1 MLFKDR
7 WLRAQLTESFINR
20 LGVKGSHIRGGIV
33 DPTSRSPMNRVSDSL
48 ASLLESYGVRSIM
61 GVIGGSIMPLYDALY
76 YRESIEVLMFRHEQ
90 GAAHAADAYGRVTG
104 RPGIVLTTSGPG
116 ATNIVTGLANAYM
129 DSSPVLAI
137 TGQVPT
143 EVFGRDAFQEAD
155 ILSMVA
161 SVTKFVYQVR
171 DPGEAVTAVD
181 LAYRISAA
189 GRPGPTLVDL
199 PRDVQVAEAREPKR
213 IPISL
218 PKSPSP
224 DLERVRE
231 ACRLLLR
238 AERPV
243 ILVGGGVRTSGA
255 HDEVLALAEL
265 LKIPVVTTLM
275 GKSSVPSEHPLVMGV
290 AGMHGRPEANA
301 ALANADLVI
310 AVGTRFSD
318 RTVGRFEGISRKV
331 VVHIDLDPSELGK
344 NVKASI
350 QILGDAKESLRMMIS
365 LLSRIEVI
373 RDERYLSWLKGIR
386 REFERS
392 LEEWAKSF
400 KGVVPWLALKTL
412 RKVMPADSITVTGV
426 GSHQMWTE
434 LHWDVLVP
442 GTFITSAGLGTM
454 GFGIPAS
461 LGAKVASRDRRVL
474 CIDGDGSF
482 QMTFNNLA
490 LVREYDLPFVEVV
503 FDNRAL
509 MLVKHWQRFLYGG
522 RVIAT
527 EFKRPPNLEMIAQ
540 AYDIEYSRPE
550 SYEELASRV
559 EWAVRNDE
567 PLIVDLL
574 IDSESDIVLPWVQP
588 GKWLTEA
595 VLPPRMEVSLEW
607 RG

>member
-1 MLFKDR
+1 M
-7 WLRAQLTESFINR
+7 S
-20 LGVKGSHIRGGIV
+20 
-33 DPTSRSPMNRVSDSL
+33 RVSDSL
-48 ASLLESYGVRSIM
+48 VSLLESHGVSSIM

-76 YRESIEVLMFRHEQ
+76 RNGGIEVLMFRHEQ
-90 GAAHAADAYGRVTG
+90 GAVHAADAYGRLTG
-104 RPGIVLTTSGPG
+104 KPGVVLTTSGPG

-155 ILSMVA
+155 ILSMA
-161 SVTKFVYQVR
+161 APVTKFVYQVR
-171 DPGEAVTAVD
+171 DPGEAVPAVD
-181 LAYRISAA
+181 LAYRISIA

-199 PRDVQVAEAREPKR
+199 PRDVQVAEVSEFKA
-213 IPISL
+213 IPMDPSKYL
-218 PKSPSP
+218 PPPP
-224 DLERVRE
+224 DPERVRE
-231 ACRLLLR
+231 ACRLILR

-243 ILVGGGVRTSGA
+243 ILVGGGVRISGA
-255 HDEVLALAEL
+255 QEEVLALAEL
-265 LKIPVVTTLM
+265 LKVPIVTTLM
-275 GKSSVPSEHPLVMGV
+275 GKSSVPSDHPLVMGV

-301 ALANADLVI
+301 ALANADLLL
-310 AVGTRFSD
+310 ALGTRFSD
-318 RTVGRFEGISRKV
+318 RTVGRFGEVSRKV
-331 VVHIDLDPSELGK
+331 VVHVDLDPSELGK
-344 NVKASI
+344 NVRASVP
-350 QILGDAKESLRMMIS
+350 ILGDVKEVLRAMIG
-365 LLSRIEVI
+365 LLGRVEIF
-373 RDERYLSWLKGIR
+373 RDEKYLSWLKEIR
-386 REFERS
+386 RKFERS
-392 LEEWAKSF
+392 LEDWAKSF
-400 KGVVPWLALKTL
+400 KGIVPWLALRTL
-412 RKVMPADSITVTGV
+412 RKVMPANSITVTGV

-461 LGAKVASRDRRVL
+461 LGAKTAARDRRVL
-474 CIDGDGSF
+474 CVDGDGSF
-482 QMTFNNLA
+482 QMTFSNLA
-490 LVREYDLPFVEVV
+490 LVREYSLPFIEVI

-527 EFKRPPNLEMIAQ
+527 EFRRPPNLERIAQ

-550 SYEELASRV
+550 SYEELASKV

-595 VLPPRMEVSLEW
+595 MLPPRMEVSLEW

>member
-1 MLFKDR
+1 M
-7 WLRAQLTESFINR
+7 S
-20 LGVKGSHIRGGIV
+20 
-33 DPTSRSPMNRVSDSL
+33 RVSDSL
-48 ASLLESYGVRSIM
+48 VSLLESHGVSSIM

-76 YRESIEVLMFRHEQ
+76 RNGGIEVLMFRHEQ
-90 GAAHAADAYGRVTG
+90 GAVHAADAYGRLTG
-104 RPGIVLTTSGPG
+104 KPGVVLTTSGPG

-155 ILSMVA
+155 ILSMA
-161 SVTKFVYQVR
+161 APVTKFVYQVR
-171 DPGEAVTAVD
+171 DPGEAVPAVD
-181 LAYRISAA
+181 LAYRISIA

-199 PRDVQVAEAREPKR
+199 PRDVQVAEVSEFKA
-213 IPISL
+213 IPMDPSKYL
-218 PKSPSP
+218 PPPP
-224 DLERVRE
+224 DPERVRE
-231 ACRLLLR
+231 ACRLILR

-243 ILVGGGVRTSGA
+243 ILVGGGVRISGA
-255 HDEVLALAEL
+255 QEEVLALAEL
-265 LKIPVVTTLM
+265 LKVPIVTTLM
-275 GKSSVPSEHPLVMGV
+275 GKSSVPSDHPLVMGV

-301 ALANADLVI
+301 ALANADLLL
-310 AVGTRFSD
+310 ALGTRFSD
-318 RTVGRFEGISRKV
+318 RTVGRFGEVSRKV
-331 VVHIDLDPSELGK
+331 VVHVDLDPSELGK
-344 NVKASI
+344 NVRASVP
-350 QILGDAKESLRMMIS
+350 ILGDVKEVLRAMIG
-365 LLSRIEVI
+365 LLGRVEIF
-373 RDERYLSWLKGIR
+373 RDEKYLSWLKEIR

-392 LEEWAKSF
+392 LEDWAKSF
-400 KGVVPWLALKTL
+400 KGIVPWLALRTL
-412 RKVMPADSITVTGV
+412 RKVMPANSITVTGV

-461 LGAKVASRDRRVL
+461 LGAKTAARDRRVL
-474 CIDGDGSF
+474 CVDGDGSF
-482 QMTFNNLA
+482 QMTFSNLA
-490 LVREYDLPFVEVV
+490 LVREYSLPFIEVI

-527 EFKRPPNLEMIAQ
+527 EFRRPPNLERIAQ

-550 SYEELASRV
+550 SYEELASKV

-595 VLPPRMEVSLEW
+595 MLPPRMEVSLEW

>member
-1 MLFKDR
+1 M
-7 WLRAQLTESFINR
+7 S
-20 LGVKGSHIRGGIV
+20 
-33 DPTSRSPMNRVSDSL
+33 RVSDSL
-48 ASLLESYGVRSIM
+48 VSLLESHGVSSIM

-76 YRESIEVLMFRHEQ
+76 RNGGIEVLMFRHEQ
-90 GAAHAADAYGRVTG
+90 GAVHAADAYGRLTG
-104 RPGIVLTTSGPG
+104 KPGVVLTTSGPG

-155 ILSMVA
+155 ILSMA
-161 SVTKFVYQVR
+161 APVTKFVYQVR
-171 DPGEAVTAVD
+171 DPGEAVPAVD
-181 LAYRISAA
+181 LAYRISIA

-199 PRDVQVAEAREPKR
+199 PRDVQVAEVSEFKA
-213 IPISL
+213 IPMDPSKYL
-218 PKSPSP
+218 PPPP
-224 DLERVRE
+224 DPERVRE
-231 ACRLLLR
+231 ACRLILR

-243 ILVGGGVRTSGA
+243 MLVGGGVRISGA
-255 HDEVLALAEL
+255 QEEVLALAEL
-265 LKIPVVTTLM
+265 LKVPIVTTLM
-275 GKSSVPSEHPLVMGV
+275 GKSSVPSDHPLVMGV

-301 ALANADLVI
+301 ALANADLLL
-310 AVGTRFSD
+310 ALGTRFSD
-318 RTVGRFEGISRKV
+318 RTVGRFGEVSRKV
-331 VVHIDLDPSELGK
+331 VVHVDLDPSELGK
-344 NVKASI
+344 NVRASVP
-350 QILGDAKESLRMMIS
+350 ILGDVKEVLRAMIG
-365 LLSRIEVI
+365 LLSRVEIF
-373 RDERYLSWLKGIR
+373 RDEKYLSWLKEIR

-392 LEEWAKSF
+392 LEDWAKSF
-400 KGVVPWLALKTL
+400 KGIVPWLALRTL
-412 RKVMPADSITVTGV
+412 RKVMPANSITVTGV

-461 LGAKVASRDRRVL
+461 LGAKTAARDRRVL
-474 CIDGDGSF
+474 CVDGDGSF
-482 QMTFNNLA
+482 QMTFSNLA
-490 LVREYDLPFVEVV
+490 LVREYSLPFIEVI

-522 RVIAT
+522 RIIAT
-527 EFKRPPNLEMIAQ
+527 EFRRPPNLERIAQ

-550 SYEELASRV
+550 SYEELASKV

-595 VLPPRMEVSLEW
+595 MLPPRMEVSLEW

>member
-1 MLFKDR
+1 M
-7 WLRAQLTESFINR
+7 S
-20 LGVKGSHIRGGIV
+20 
-33 DPTSRSPMNRVSDSL
+33 RVSDSL
-48 ASLLESYGVRSIM
+48 VSLLESHGVRSIM
-61 GVIGGSIMPLYDALY
+61 GVIGGSIMPLYDAI
-76 YRESIEVLMFRHEQ
+76 YRSRSIEVFMFRHEQ
-90 GAAHAADAYGRVTG
+90 GAVHAADAYGRLTG
-104 RPGIVLTTSGPG
+104 KPGVVLTTSGPG

-129 DSSPVLAI
+129 DSSPLLAI

-155 ILSMVA
+155 ILSMA
-161 SVTKFVYQVR
+161 APVTKFVYQVR
-171 DPGEAVTAVD
+171 DPGEAVPAVD
-181 LAYRISAA
+181 LAYRISIA

-199 PRDVQVAEAREPKR
+199 PRDVQVAEASEFKA
-213 IPISL
+213 IPMDPSKYL
-218 PKSPSP
+218 PPPP
-224 DLERVRE
+224 DPERVRE
-231 ACRLLLR
+231 ACRLILR

-243 ILVGGGVRTSGA
+243 ILVGGGVRISGA
-255 HDEVLALAEL
+255 QEEVLALAEL
-265 LKIPVVTTLM
+265 LKVPIVTTLM
-275 GKSSVPSEHPLVMGV
+275 GKSSVPSDHPLVMGV

-301 ALANADLVI
+301 ALANADLLL
-310 AVGTRFSD
+310 ALGTRFSD
-318 RTVGRFEGISRKV
+318 RTVGRFGEVSRKV
-331 VVHIDLDPSELGK
+331 VVHVDLDPSELGK
-344 NVKASI
+344 NVRASVP
-350 QILGDAKESLRMMIS
+350 ILGDVKEVLRAMIG
-365 LLSRIEVI
+365 LLSRVEIF
-373 RDERYLSWLKGIR
+373 RDEKYLSWLKEIR

-392 LEEWAKSF
+392 LEDWAKSF
-400 KGVVPWLALKTL
+400 KGIVPWLALRTL
-412 RKVMPADSITVTGV
+412 RKVMPANSITVTGV

-461 LGAKVASRDRRVL
+461 LGAKTAARDRRVL
-474 CIDGDGSF
+474 CVDGDGSF
-482 QMTFNNLA
+482 QMTFSNLA
-490 LVREYDLPFVEVV
+490 LVREYSLPFIEVI

-522 RVIAT
+522 RIIAT
-527 EFKRPPNLEMIAQ
+527 EFRRPPNLERIAQ

-550 SYEELASRV
+550 SYEELASKV

-595 VLPPRMEVSLEW
+595 MLPPRMEVSLEW

>member
-1 MLFKDR
+1 
-7 WLRAQLTESFINR
+7 
-20 LGVKGSHIRGGIV
+20 
-33 DPTSRSPMNRVSDSL
+33 
-48 ASLLESYGVRSIM
+48 
-61 GVIGGSIMPLYDALY
+61 MPLYDALY
-76 YRESIEVLMFRHEQ
+76 RNGGIEVLMFRHEQ
-90 GAAHAADAYGRVTG
+90 GAVHAADAYGRLTG
-104 RPGIVLTTSGPG
+104 KPGVVLTTSGPG

-155 ILSMVA
+155 ILSMA
-161 SVTKFVYQVR
+161 APVTKFVYQVR
-171 DPGEAVTAVD
+171 DPGEAVSAVD
-181 LAYRISAA
+181 LAYRISIA

-199 PRDVQVAEAREPKR
+199 PRDVQVAEVSEFKA
-213 IPISL
+213 IPMDPSKYL
-218 PKSPSP
+218 PPPP
-224 DLERVRE
+224 DPERVRE
-231 ACRLLLR
+231 ACRLILR

-243 ILVGGGVRTSGA
+243 MLVGGGVRISGA
-255 HDEVLALAEL
+255 QEEVLALAEL
-265 LKIPVVTTLM
+265 LKVPIVTTLM
-275 GKSSVPSEHPLVMGV
+275 GKSSVPSDHPLVMGV

-301 ALANADLVI
+301 ALANADLLL
-310 AVGTRFSD
+310 ALGTRFSD
-318 RTVGRFEGISRKV
+318 RTVGRFGEVSRKV
-331 VVHIDLDPSELGK
+331 VVHVDLDPSELGK
-344 NVKASI
+344 NVRASVP
-350 QILGDAKESLRMMIS
+350 ILGDVKEVLRAMIG
-365 LLSRIEVI
+365 LLSRVEIF
-373 RDERYLSWLKGIR
+373 RDEKYLSWLKEIR

-392 LEEWAKSF
+392 LEDWAKSF
-400 KGVVPWLALKTL
+400 KGIVPWLALRTL
-412 RKVMPADSITVTGV
+412 RKVMPANSITVTGV

-461 LGAKVASRDRRVL
+461 LGAKTAARDRRVL
-474 CIDGDGSF
+474 CVDGDGSF
-482 QMTFNNLA
+482 QMTFSNLA
-490 LVREYDLPFVEVV
+490 LVREYSLPFIEVI

-522 RVIAT
+522 RIIAT
-527 EFKRPPNLEMIAQ
+527 EFRRPPNLERIAQ

-550 SYEELASRV
+550 SYEELASKV

-595 VLPPRMEVSLEW
+595 MLPPRMEVSLEW

>member
-1 MLFKDR
+1 
-7 WLRAQLTESFINR
+7 
-20 LGVKGSHIRGGIV
+20 
-33 DPTSRSPMNRVSDSL
+33 
-48 ASLLESYGVRSIM
+48 
-61 GVIGGSIMPLYDALY
+61 MPLYDALY
-76 YRESIEVLMFRHEQ
+76 RNGGIEVLMFRHEQ
-90 GAAHAADAYGRVTG
+90 GAVHAADAYGRLTG
-104 RPGIVLTTSGPG
+104 KPGVVLTTSGPG

-155 ILSMVA
+155 ILSMA
-161 SVTKFVYQVR
+161 APVTKFVYQVR
-171 DPGEAVTAVD
+171 DPGEAVPAVD
-181 LAYRISAA
+181 LAYRISIA

-199 PRDVQVAEAREPKR
+199 PRDVQVAEVSEFKA
-213 IPISL
+213 IPMDPSKYL
-218 PKSPSP
+218 PPPP
-224 DLERVRE
+224 DPERVRE
-231 ACRLLLR
+231 ACRLILR

-243 ILVGGGVRTSGA
+243 MLVGGGVRISGA
-255 HDEVLALAEL
+255 QEEVLALAEL
-265 LKIPVVTTLM
+265 LKVPIVTTLM
-275 GKSSVPSEHPLVMGV
+275 GKSSVPSDHPLVMGV

-301 ALANADLVI
+301 ALANADLLL
-310 AVGTRFSD
+310 ALGTRFSD
-318 RTVGRFEGISRKV
+318 RTVGRFGEVSRKV
-331 VVHIDLDPSELGK
+331 VVHVDLDPSELGK
-344 NVKASI
+344 NVRASVP
-350 QILGDAKESLRMMIS
+350 ILGDVKEVLRAMIG
-365 LLSRIEVI
+365 LLSRVEIF
-373 RDERYLSWLKGIR
+373 RDEKYLSWLKEIR

-392 LEEWAKSF
+392 LEDWAKSF
-400 KGVVPWLALKTL
+400 KGIVPWLALRTL
-412 RKVMPADSITVTGV
+412 RKVMPANSITVTGV

-461 LGAKVASRDRRVL
+461 LGAKTAARDRRVL
-474 CIDGDGSF
+474 CVDGDGSF
-482 QMTFNNLA
+482 QMTFSNLA
-490 LVREYDLPFVEVV
+490 LVREYSLPFIEVI

-522 RVIAT
+522 RIIAT
-527 EFKRPPNLEMIAQ
+527 EFRRPPNLERIAQ

-550 SYEELASRV
+550 SYEELASKV

-595 VLPPRMEVSLEW
+595 MLPPRMEVSLEW

>member
-1 MLFKDR
+1 M
-7 WLRAQLTESFINR
+7 S
-20 LGVKGSHIRGGIV
+20 
-33 DPTSRSPMNRVSDSL
+33 RVSDSL
-48 ASLLESYGVRSIM
+48 VSLLESHGVSSIM

-76 YRESIEVLMFRHEQ
+76 RNGGIEVLMFRHEQ
-90 GAAHAADAYGRVTG
+90 GAVHAADAYGRLTG
-104 RPGIVLTTSGPG
+104 KPGVVLTTSGPG

-155 ILSMVA
+155 ILSMA
-161 SVTKFVYQVR
+161 APVTKFVYQVR
-171 DPGEAVTAVD
+171 DPGEAVPAVD
-181 LAYRISAA
+181 LAYRISIA

-199 PRDVQVAEAREPKR
+199 PRDVQVAEASEFKA
-213 IPISL
+213 IPMDPSKYL
-218 PKSPSP
+218 PPPP
-224 DLERVRE
+224 DPERVRE
-231 ACRLLLR
+231 ACRLILR

-243 ILVGGGVRTSGA
+243 ILVGGGVRISGA
-255 HDEVLALAEL
+255 QEEVLALAEL
-265 LKIPVVTTLM
+265 LKVPIVTTLM
-275 GKSSVPSEHPLVMGV
+275 GKSSVPSDHPLVMGV

-301 ALANADLVI
+301 ALANADLLL
-310 AVGTRFSD
+310 ALGTRFSD
-318 RTVGRFEGISRKV
+318 RTVGRFGEVSRKV
-331 VVHIDLDPSELGK
+331 VVHVDLDPSELGK
-344 NVKASI
+344 NVRASVP
-350 QILGDAKESLRMMIS
+350 ILGDVKEVLRAMIG
-365 LLSRIEVI
+365 LLSRVEIF
-373 RDERYLSWLKGIR
+373 RDEKYLSWLKEIR

-392 LEEWAKSF
+392 LEDWAKSF
-400 KGVVPWLALKTL
+400 KGIVPWLALRTL
-412 RKVMPADSITVTGV
+412 RKVMPANSITVTGV

-461 LGAKVASRDRRVL
+461 LGAKTAARDRRVL
-474 CIDGDGSF
+474 CVDGDGSF
-482 QMTFNNLA
+482 QMTFSNLA
-490 LVREYDLPFVEVV
+490 LVREYSLPFIEVI

-522 RVIAT
+522 RIIAT
-527 EFKRPPNLEMIAQ
+527 EFRRPPNLERIAQ

-550 SYEELASRV
+550 SYEELASKV

-595 VLPPRMEVSLEW
+595 MLPPRMEVSLEW

>member
-1 MLFKDR
+1 M
-7 WLRAQLTESFINR
+7 S
-20 LGVKGSHIRGGIV
+20 
-33 DPTSRSPMNRVSDSL
+33 RVSDSL
-48 ASLLESYGVRSIM
+48 VSLLESHGVSSIM

-76 YRESIEVLMFRHEQ
+76 RNGGIEVLMFRHEQ
-90 GAAHAADAYGRVTG
+90 GAVHAADAYGRLTG
-104 RPGIVLTTSGPG
+104 KPGVVLTTSGPG

-155 ILSMVA
+155 ILSMA
-161 SVTKFVYQVR
+161 APVTKFVYQVR
-171 DPGEAVTAVD
+171 DPGEAVPAVD
-181 LAYRISAA
+181 LAYRISIA

-199 PRDVQVAEAREPKR
+199 PRDVQVAEVSEFKA
-213 IPISL
+213 IPMDPSKYL
-218 PKSPSP
+218 PPPP
-224 DLERVRE
+224 DPERVRE
-231 ACRLLLR
+231 ACRLILR

-243 ILVGGGVRTSGA
+243 ILVGGGVRISGA
-255 HDEVLALAEL
+255 QEEVLALAEL
-265 LKIPVVTTLM
+265 LKVPIVTTLM
-275 GKSSVPSEHPLVMGV
+275 GKSSVPSDHPLVMGV

-301 ALANADLVI
+301 ALANADLLL
-310 AVGTRFSD
+310 ALGTRFSD
-318 RTVGRFEGISRKV
+318 RTVGRFGEVSRKV
-331 VVHIDLDPSELGK
+331 VVHVDLDPSELGK
-344 NVKASI
+344 NVRASVP
-350 QILGDAKESLRMMIS
+350 ILGDVKEVLRAMIG
-365 LLSRIEVI
+365 LLSRVEIF
-373 RDERYLSWLKGIR
+373 RDEKYLSWLKEIR

-392 LEEWAKSF
+392 LEDWAKSF
-400 KGVVPWLALKTL
+400 KGIVPWLALRTL
-412 RKVMPADSITVTGV
+412 RKVMPANSITVTGV

-461 LGAKVASRDRRVL
+461 LGAKTAARDRRVL
-474 CIDGDGSF
+474 CVDGDGSF
-482 QMTFNNLA
+482 QMTFSNLA
-490 LVREYDLPFVEVV
+490 LVREYSLPFIEVI

-527 EFKRPPNLEMIAQ
+527 EFRRPPNLERIAQ

-550 SYEELASRV
+550 SYEELASKV

-595 VLPPRMEVSLEW
+595 MLPPRMEVSLEW

>member
-1 MLFKDR
+1 M
-7 WLRAQLTESFINR
+7 
-20 LGVKGSHIRGGIV
+20 
-33 DPTSRSPMNRVSDSL
+33 
-48 ASLLESYGVRSIM
+48 M
-61 GVIGGSIMPLYDALY
+61 GVIGGSIIPLYDAI
-76 YRESIEVLMFRHEQ
+76 YRSRSIEVFMFRHEQ
-90 GAAHAADAYGRVTG
+90 GAVHAADAYGRLTG
-104 RPGIVLTTSGPG
+104 KPGVVLTTSGPG

-129 DSSPVLAI
+129 DSSPLLAI

-155 ILSMVA
+155 ILSMA
-161 SVTKFVYQVR
+161 APVTKFVYQVR
-171 DPGEAVTAVD
+171 DPGEAVPAVD
-181 LAYRISAA
+181 LAYRISIA

-199 PRDVQVAEAREPKR
+199 PRDVQVAEASGFKA
-213 IPISL
+213 IPMDPSKYL
-218 PKSPSP
+218 PPPP
-224 DLERVRE
+224 DPERVRE
-231 ACRLLLR
+231 ACRLILR

-243 ILVGGGVRTSGA
+243 ILVGGGVRISGA
-255 HDEVLALAEL
+255 QEEVLALAEL
-265 LKIPVVTTLM
+265 LKVPIVTTLM
-275 GKSSVPSEHPLVMGV
+275 GKSSVPSDHPLVMGV

-301 ALANADLVI
+301 ALANADLLL
-310 AVGTRFSD
+310 ALGTRFSD
-318 RTVGRFEGISRKV
+318 RTVGRFGEVSRKV
-331 VVHIDLDPSELGK
+331 VVHVDLDPSELGK
-344 NVKASI
+344 NVRASVP
-350 QILGDAKESLRMMIS
+350 ILGDVKEVLRAMIG
-365 LLSRIEVI
+365 LLSRVEIF
-373 RDERYLSWLKGIR
+373 RDEKYLSWLKEIR

-392 LEEWAKSF
+392 LEDWAKSF
-400 KGVVPWLALKTL
+400 KGIVPWLALRTL
-412 RKVMPADSITVTGV
+412 RKVMPANSITVTGV

-461 LGAKVASRDRRVL
+461 LGAKTAARDRRVL
-474 CIDGDGSF
+474 CVDGDGSF
-482 QMTFNNLA
+482 QMTFSNLA
-490 LVREYDLPFVEVV
+490 LVREYSLPFIEVI

-522 RVIAT
+522 RIIAT
-527 EFKRPPNLEMIAQ
+527 EFRRPPNLERIAQ

-550 SYEELASRV
+550 SYEELASKV

-595 VLPPRMEVSLEW
+595 MLPPRMEVSLEW

>member
-1 MLFKDR
+1 M
-7 WLRAQLTESFINR
+7 S
-20 LGVKGSHIRGGIV
+20 
-33 DPTSRSPMNRVSDSL
+33 RVSDSL
-48 ASLLESYGVRSIM
+48 VSLLESHGVSSIM

-76 YRESIEVLMFRHEQ
+76 RNGGIEVLMFRHEQ
-90 GAAHAADAYGRVTG
+90 GAVHAADAYGRLTG
-104 RPGIVLTTSGPG
+104 KPGVVLTTSGPG

-155 ILSMVA
+155 ILSMA
-161 SVTKFVYQVR
+161 APVTKFVYQVR
-171 DPGEAVTAVD
+171 DPGEAVSAVD
-181 LAYRISAA
+181 LAYRISIA

-199 PRDVQVAEAREPKR
+199 PRDVQVAEVSEFKA
-213 IPISL
+213 IPMDPSKYL
-218 PKSPSP
+218 PPPP
-224 DLERVRE
+224 DPERVRE
-231 ACRLLLR
+231 ACRLILR

-243 ILVGGGVRTSGA
+243 MLVGGGVRISGA
-255 HDEVLALAEL
+255 QEEVLALAEL
-265 LKIPVVTTLM
+265 LKVPIVTTLM
-275 GKSSVPSEHPLVMGV
+275 GKSSVPSDHPLVMGV

-301 ALANADLVI
+301 ALANADLLL
-310 AVGTRFSD
+310 ALGTRFSD
-318 RTVGRFEGISRKV
+318 RTVGRFGEVSRKV
-331 VVHIDLDPSELGK
+331 VVHVDLDPSELGK
-344 NVKASI
+344 NVRASVP
-350 QILGDAKESLRMMIS
+350 ILGDVKEVLRAMIG
-365 LLSRIEVI
+365 LLSRVEIF
-373 RDERYLSWLKGIR
+373 RDEKYLSWLKEIR

-392 LEEWAKSF
+392 LEDWAKSF
-400 KGVVPWLALKTL
+400 KGIVPWLALRTL
-412 RKVMPADSITVTGV
+412 RKVMPANSITVTGV

-461 LGAKVASRDRRVL
+461 LGAKTAARDRRVL
-474 CIDGDGSF
+474 CVDGDGSF
-482 QMTFNNLA
+482 QMTFSNLA
-490 LVREYDLPFVEVV
+490 LVREYSLPFIEVI

-522 RVIAT
+522 RIIAT
-527 EFKRPPNLEMIAQ
+527 EFRRPPNLERIAQ

-550 SYEELASRV
+550 SYEELASKV

-595 VLPPRMEVSLEW
+595 MLPPRMEVSLEW